1 MEFISL
7 AQILK
12 FFFALL
18 FVLSLMLG
26 LTFVLRTLE
35 NKRFKLRSIEKKRL
49 GISETLILDN
59 KRKLL
64 LIHRDDK
71 EHLIMLGPNEETV
84 IESRINEGTKNN
96 IQTSHITNDDISK
109 AA

>member
-26 LTFVLRTLE
+26 LTFVLKGLE
-35 NKRFKLRSIEKKRL
+35 NKRFKLRALEKKRL
-49 GISETLILDN
+49 GISEILILDN
-59 KRKLL
+59 KRKVV
-64 LIHRDDK
+64 LIHRDEK

-84 IESRINEGTKNN
+84 IESGIKKDINLST
-96 IQTSHITNDDISK
+96 QPSHVTNDDISN